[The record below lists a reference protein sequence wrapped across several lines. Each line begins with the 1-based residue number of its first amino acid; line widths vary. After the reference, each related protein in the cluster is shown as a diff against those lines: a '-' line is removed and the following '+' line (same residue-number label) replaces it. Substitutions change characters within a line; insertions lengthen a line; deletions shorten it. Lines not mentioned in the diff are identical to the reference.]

1 MMALVLC
8 ICMLAGCGG
17 SSGGSS
23 GGSTGGGESGG
34 SGSKEAISA
43 TVTVWGPQEDQSDDN
58 GKWLQTQC
66 EAFAKAHP
74 EWTITFKYGVC
85 SEGDAKTNIGTD
97 PSVGADVYLFANDQ
111 IPDLLKTGGLAELGG
126 TNVENMKANSSETTV
141 NTVTYNG
148 SVYGFPFTGNTWFMY
163 YDKSVFSDED
173 IKSLDAMLQKGKV
186 AFPLDNSW
194 YIAAFYVA
202 NGCTLF
208 GADGSDADA
217 GFDFSGD
224 KAVAVTNYLVDLVA
238 NPNFSNGDVGT
249 NADAKAFFSGT
260 WDYQKAVDAY
270 GENLGI
276 APAPSITINGELK
289 QMKAFAGSKAV
300 GVNPATALYKEHPE
314 VAVALAAYLGG
325 ADAQKAHY
333 ELRNIIPTDN
343 NVKVDDPLAQAQMDT
358 MSVASIVQPLQ
369 ANMGN
374 YWTPAE
380 SMGKEL
386 VSGTLCHL
394 NQINRGTRTVLTN
407 GMNRVGLY
415 AGFGSASAD
424 VFQTESLRIFAAGSN
439 RPPVIYSVG
448 R

>member
-1 MMALVLC
+1 MPP
-8 ICMLAGCGG
+8 
-17 SSGGSS
+17 SR
-23 GGSTGGGESGG
+23 
-34 SGSKEAISA
+34 
-43 TVTVWGPQEDQSDDN
+43 
-58 GKWLQTQC
+58 
-66 EAFAKAHP
+66 FAKAHP

-325 ADAQKAHY
+325 TDAQKAHY

-386 VSGTLCHL
+386 VSGTVTHD
-394 NQINRGTRTVLTN
+394 N
-407 GMNRVGLY
+407 
-415 AGFGSASAD
+415 AAD
-424 VFQTESLRIFAAGSN
+424 KTESMNTSMNTSA
-439 RPPVIYSVG
+439 VQ
-448 R
+448 

>member
-1 MMALVLC
+1 M
-8 ICMLAGCGG
+8 
-17 SSGGSS
+17 
-23 GGSTGGGESGG
+23 
-34 SGSKEAISA
+34 
-43 TVTVWGPQEDQSDDN
+43 
-58 GKWLQTQC
+58 
-66 EAFAKAHP
+66 
-74 EWTITFKYGVC
+74 
-85 SEGDAKTNIGTD
+85 
-97 PSVGADVYLFANDQ
+97 
-111 IPDLLKTGGLAELGG
+111 
-126 TNVENMKANSSETTV
+126 

-289 QMKAFAGSKAV
+289 QMKAFATMSFAISFLPTTMSKSMILLPRHRWIRCLLLLSYSRFRRTWAIT
-300 GVNPATALYKEHPE
+300 GH
-314 VAVALAAYLGG
+314 
-325 ADAQKAHY
+325 
-333 ELRNIIPTDN
+333 LRNPWA
-343 NVKVDDPLAQAQMDT
+343 K
-358 MSVASIVQPLQ
+358 SSC
-369 ANMGN
+369 
-374 YWTPAE
+374 PA
-380 SMGKEL
+380 L
-386 VSGTLCHL
+386 
-394 NQINRGTRTVLTN
+394 
-407 GMNRVGLY
+407 
-415 AGFGSASAD
+415 
-424 VFQTESLRIFAAGSN
+424 
-439 RPPVIYSVG
+439 
-448 R
+448 